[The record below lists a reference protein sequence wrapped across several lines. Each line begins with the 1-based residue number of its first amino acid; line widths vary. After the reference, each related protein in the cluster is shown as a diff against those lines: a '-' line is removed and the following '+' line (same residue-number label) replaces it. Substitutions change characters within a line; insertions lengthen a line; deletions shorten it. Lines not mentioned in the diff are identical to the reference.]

1 MKTSTIRT
9 RMERGTKTL
18 ILLTVFVSSFLFT
31 KTSFAQVVVPPIIND
46 IHSTEIGGNWNDT
59 STWVEETIP
68 ESYQNV
74 EINAPVILNKRDP
87 VMQNLHI
94 TTNGSL
100 TRNNYY
106 NDNFY
111 IEGSF
116 TNEGVLADDL
126 TFHVSGD
133 INNTG
138 TFNGPLNIIGSA
150 SRTITSDDNSVIV
163 LNETL
168 HLIENTLIKNI
179 RTNNNQILFQNT
191 YVVQV
196 VEI

>member
-1 MKTSTIRT
+1 M
-9 RMERGTKTL
+9 
-18 ILLTVFVSSFLFT
+18 
-31 KTSFAQVVVPPIIND
+31 VVPPIIND

-74 EINAPVILNKRDP
+74 EINAPVILNKHDP

-138 TFNGPLNIIGSA
+138 TFNGLLNIIGSA
-150 SRTITSDDNSVIV
+150 SRTIISDDNSVIV

-191 YVVQV
+191 CVVQV